1 MPPPFSLSAMSARPS
16 ISLPE
21 ISKWGY
27 FINQAVCKSWGMLSF
42 LRAALICYSGNVYC
56 SLNPEVSGLEVLS
69 TQHQSHRISRFQ
81 TSLWS
86 TVSYRHALV
95 GRVSLF
101 VKCFLEFQSHCKSDR
116 KASIWCV
123 GQKMPTQTSAPSS
136 WINDS
141 FVSEILV

>member
-1 MPPPFSLSAMSARPS
+1 MPPPFSPSAMSASAS
-16 ISLPE
+16 ISLPV
-21 ISKWGY
+21 ISKWGH

-42 LRAALICYSGNVYC
+42 LRALICCSGNLYC

-69 TQHQSHRISRFQ
+69 TQHQSRRICRFQ
-81 TSLWS
+81 TSVWK
-86 TVSYRHALV
+86 TVSYRHALD

-101 VKCFLEFQSHCKSDR
+101 VKCFLEFQSHCRSDR
-116 KASIWCV
+116 KASICSK
-123 GQKMPTQTSAPSS
+123 GQKMLTQTWAPLS